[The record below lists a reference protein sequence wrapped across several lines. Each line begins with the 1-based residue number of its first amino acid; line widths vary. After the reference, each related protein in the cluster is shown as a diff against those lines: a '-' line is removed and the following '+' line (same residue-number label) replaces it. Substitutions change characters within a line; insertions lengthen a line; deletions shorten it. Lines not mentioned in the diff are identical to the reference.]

1 MASLI
6 NSLLMVRSVPWQH
19 QLVTLLV
26 PIATAIAWITAR
38 RPAQRYGWWLLA
50 AYVMCWVD
58 RRAFSLP
65 ADQQVHT
72 ATQAALVLSGTAIK
86 LIGVIMVWMLLPQML
101 RREAA
106 GVAVRREPSWPA
118 DAAA

>member
-58 RRAFSLP
+58 RRAFPLP
-65 ADQQVHT
+65 AGQQGHT
-72 ATQAALVLSGTAIK
+72 ATQAALLLTGTAIK
-86 LIGVIMVWMLLPQML
+86 PICGIMVWLLLLQML
-101 RREAA
+101 RRADP
-106 GVAVRREPSWPA
+106 GVCVN
-118 DAAA
+118 